1 MKVHVTIP
9 AGVDVIVVV
18 EMAAKVIVGA
28 LALVLVESLALVDAK
43 ETVGVRQVG
52 RSFQI
57 CF

>member
-43 ETVGVRQVG
+43 ETVGVRQVE